1 MVALA
6 ALISAAV
13 VTPLAMWVAP
23 RLGLVDRPGPLKVNL
38 HPVPYLGGL
47 GVAAALVWGIG
58 ASRPMLLLPVGAALT
73 LGLLDDAVG
82 LPPLTRIVGEVAIG
96 FGVGATLPAWQ
107 PRVAV
112 IVLSIV
118 ATVVLCNGVNMID
131 GLDGLAGGV
140 TVMSALGFYAV
151 LRGDGATV
159 AATLA
164 VGAAAFLVFNRPP
177 ARVYL
182 GDSGAY
188 VIGTALVIL
197 FVVACYQPSG
207 PPVGAALLL
216 VGYPLVE
223 LVFAVV
229 RRLAG
234 HQPLMAG
241 DRDHIYDQLQARGA
255 SAPVAAAA
263 CVVAQTVLTS
273 IAVLIANQST
283 AVSLVVVVLAGLVIL
298 CAGMLT
304 GLLIP
309 RASER

>member
-1 MVALA
+1 VVALA

-47 GVAAALVWGIG
+47 GVAAGLVWGIG

-82 LPPLTRIVGEVAIG
+82 LPPVTRIVGEIAVGIAV
-96 FGVGATLPAWQ
+96 GVTLPAWEQ
-107 PRVAV
+107 RVAV

-140 TVMSALGFYAV
+140 TVMSAMGFYVV
-151 LRGDGATV
+151 LHGDGPAV
-159 AATLA
+159 AIALA
-164 VGAAAFLVFNRPP
+164 AGAVAFLAFNRPP

-182 GDSGAY
+182 GDGGAY
-188 VIGTALVIL
+188 LIGTALAIL
-197 FVVACYQPSG
+197 FVIACHQRSG
-207 PPVGAALLL
+207 PSVGAAILL

-223 LVFAVV
+223 LVFAIV
-229 RRLAG
+229 RRLARR
-234 HQPLMAG
+234 QPLTAG
-241 DRDHIYDQLQARGA
+241 DRDHIYDQLLARGA
-255 SAPVAAAA
+255 SAPVATLS
-263 CVVAQTVLTS
+263 CVVGQAALTASAIVVATRSTV
-273 IAVLIANQST
+273 
-283 AVSLVVVVLAGLVIL
+283 VSLLVAVGWGALIV
-298 CAGMLT
+298 AVGMLT
-304 GLLIP
+304 GLLTA